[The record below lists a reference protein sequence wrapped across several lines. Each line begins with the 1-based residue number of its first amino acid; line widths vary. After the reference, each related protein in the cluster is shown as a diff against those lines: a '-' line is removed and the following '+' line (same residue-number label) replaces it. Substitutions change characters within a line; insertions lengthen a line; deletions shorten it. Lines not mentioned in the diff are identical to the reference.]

1 MEGGFK
7 MSEINSNVENTNIEE
22 KDSESKITKSD
33 LKKVYW
39 RSMFEMASINYER
52 FQALGFLHAM
62 TPVIKKLY
70 PDEERRKAAMKRHME
85 MYNSHPWMIE
95 PILGTTIA
103 LEEQNAMGNDV
114 EETINNVKVGLMGPF
129 AGIGDSLFWGT
140 LRPILAGIG
149 AALALQGNIFGPILF
164 LILWNTFNF
173 GFRWYSLNYGYTAGM
188 KMLKDMK
195 KTNIIQKVSDGAAVL
210 GLMVLGVLVAQWIT
224 VKTGIQFTSGNKIF
238 KVQEIL
244 DGIMP
249 SMLPLIST
257 LILVK
262 LLRKK
267 ITPNKLILSIF
278 VVALILSALKILA

>member
-1 MEGGFK
+1 
-7 MSEINSNVENTNIEE
+7 MSEMNNNLEEVNVDSKNIEVN
-22 KDSESKITKSD
+22 DDVKITKSD
-33 LKKVYW
+33 LNKVYW

-52 FQALGFLHAM
+52 FQALGFLHSM
-62 TPVIKKLY
+62 TPIIKKLY
-70 PDEERRKAAMKRHME
+70 PDEERRKKAMKRHME

-103 LEEQNAMGNDV
+103 LEEQNAKGVDT
-114 EETINNVKVGLMGPF
+114 EDAINNVKVGLMGPF

-140 LRPILAGIG
+140 IRPILAGIG
-149 AALALQGNIFGPILF
+149 AALALQGSILGPIIF
-164 LILWNTFNF
+164 LLAWNILNF
-173 GFRWYSLNYGYTAGM
+173 GFRWYSLNYGYNVGM

-195 KTNIIQKVSDGAAVL
+195 KNNIVQKISEGAAVL
-210 GLMVLGVLVAQWIT
+210 GLMVLGVLVAQWIN
-224 VKTGIQFTSGNKIF
+224 VKTGLQFTAGDKVF

-244 DGIMP
+244 DSILP

-267 ITPNKLILSIF
+267 ITPNKLILGIF
-278 VVALILSALKILA
+278 VVALILSALKILG

>member
-1 MEGGFK
+1 
-7 MSEINSNVENTNIEE
+7 MSEVKSNLEKINQEERNIETKE
-22 KDSESKITKSD
+22 TVKITKKD
-33 LKKVYW
+33 LKEVYW

-62 TPVIKKLY
+62 TPVIAKLY
-70 PDEERRKAAMKRHME
+70 PDADRRKAAMKRHME

-103 LEEQNAMGNDV
+103 LEEQNAMGVDT
-114 EETINNVKVGLMGPF
+114 EEAISSIKVGLMGPF

-149 AALALQGNIFGPILF
+149 AALALQGSILGPILF
-164 LILWNTFNF
+164 LMAWNVFNF
-173 GFRWYSLNYGYTAGM
+173 AFRWYSLNYGYNAGM

-195 KTNIIQKVSDGAAVL
+195 KTNVVQKVSEGAAVL
-210 GLMVLGVLVAQWIT
+210 GLMVLGVLVAQWIN
-224 VKTGIQFTSGNKIF
+224 VKTGIQFSAGNKVF

-257 LILVK
+257 LIIVR

-267 ITPNKLILSIF
+267 ITPNRLIVGIF
-278 VVALILSALKILA
+278 AAALVLSALKILA